1 MLKKAKNNLGDDIV
15 LIKKDIF
22 RDYLNRKFDFVVC
35 SGVIGINDSPK
46 KFLMN
51 LNKMKKKDIYIYFI
65 ILMNINSM
73 FILNMKISIN

>member
-22 RDYLNRKFDFVVC
+22 RDYLKNKFDFVVC

-51 LNKMKKKDIYIYFI
+51 LNKMKKIRIYIFI
-65 ILMNINSM
+65 SS
-73 FILNMKISIN
+73 F